1 MDVFSW
7 IRAGTKLDS
16 INRYLGLT
24 VCQAKRAE
32 YFHLYYLGEYL
43 GKDWGTSLIKPKYL
57 AKSVVKVQLGD
68 GSLLNKGWPSF
79 QQEVL

>member
-1 MDVFSW
+1 MDVSSW

-24 VCQAKRAE
+24 VCQTERAG

-43 GKDWGTSLIKPKYL
+43 GKDRGTSLIKPKYL
-57 AKSVVKVQLGD
+57 AKSVVKV
-68 GSLLNKGWPSF
+68 
-79 QQEVL
+79 